1 MSSYHIAIIVGS
13 LRKESYNQKLAT
25 SIVKLAPSEFLFTHI
40 RIDDLPLYN
49 QDDDENQAPSVV
61 RMKNE
66 ISQAE
71 GILFVTPE
79 YNRSIPGVLKNALD
93 HGSRPHDKNV
103 WAGKPTGILGVS
115 TGSAGTAMAQQHLRN
130 VLSYLDVPVLRQP
143 EAYIQ
148 LRDGLFGENN
158 TIGERSR
165 PFMQNWMDH
174 YVTWVKTYSP

>member
-1 MSSYHIAIIVGS
+1 MSSYRIAVIVGS

-25 SIVKLAPSEFLFTHI
+25 AIVKLAPADFSFI
-40 RIDDLPLYN
+40 PICISDLPSYN
-49 QDDDENQAPSVV
+49 QDDDDNQVSSVI

-66 ISQAE
+66 INQAD

-93 HGSRPHDKNV
+93 HGSRPHDQNV
-103 WAGKPTGILGVS
+103 WAGKAAGILGIS

-130 VLSYLDVPVLRQP
+130 VLSFLDVSVLRQP

-148 LRDGLFGENN
+148 LRDGLFDEND

-174 YVTWVKTYSP
+174 FVAWVKTHSP